1 VTNQEGRK
9 KKQGNSCQLSVIGLL
24 SDGPKAFGVFF
35 STEISVNDLD
45 QAWCRGN
52 LSCHNDMHS
61 QL

>member
-1 VTNQEGRK
+1 LENFKDESGKLKAQGRVI
-9 KKQGNSCQLSVIGLL
+9 GSQLSVTREIG
-24 SDGPKAFGVFF
+24 A
-35 STEISVNDLD
+35 NDLD